1 MEDCLHSDVHD
12 LSHTYQVLKQLMQTQ
27 SILDRKGLA
36 LSISL
41 LLLSLPVSV
50 PLLGY
55 LWVPLVGWLGHPN
68 GLKGLLS

>member
-1 MEDCLHSDVHD
+1 MQVLHFEEHCLHSDVQY

-41 LLLSLPVSV
+41 LLLSVS
-50 PLLGY
+50 LL
-55 LWVPLVGWLGHPN
+55 LFLF
-68 GLKGLLS
+68 

>member
-1 MEDCLHSDVHD
+1 MQVLHFVEHCLHSDVHD

-41 LLLSLPVSV
+41 LLLSVS
-50 PLLGY
+50 LL
-55 LWVPLVGWLGHPN
+55 LFLF
-68 GLKGLLS
+68 